1 MHCRDCEE
9 CRLSNKPKS
18 PQSVSSFYLL
28 MLEAAIPTFF
38 SSLLLLTAVNSQ
50 TLFPV
55 SPSSLPLDPPPPLL
69 DSRDVLKSGR
79 GEKGGRREEGSW
91 WGGGA
96 DGRPVCPSGPP
107 PLAVLLGIVCQG
119 GEGGD
124 TERGPFSSCPPKNDP
139 SFLYEFLPGEGG
151 RSKAL
156 AHPFIFLSG
165 VGFFV
170 PIFKYQNTLK

>member
-91 WGGGA
+91 WRGGGRRSSGLSVGPSPL
-96 DGRPVCPSGPP
+96 GRTTRDRLPRRG
-107 PLAVLLGIVCQG
+107 
-119 GEGGD
+119 GGD